1 MSSVIL
7 AAGAVI
13 WRKNEKKKI
22 EVVIIHRPKYDDW
35 TFPKGKAEVSEPLIA
50 CAYREVLEETNIES
64 AFGPYLGEV
73 EYLTTDGKK
82 KVSFW
87 SAKAIKEKEFNPN
100 SEVDKLK
107 WVEITKVKDLL
118 TLDTD
123 KKILE
128 KFIKIEPDTKPFI
141 LLRHAK
147 AVTRDEWQG
156 DDDDRPL
163 DSYGQSQAKRLLAMY
178 QVFDLQQIHSSDA
191 IRCYDTV
198 AAIAKGLNIKLEVTG
213 KLSEDTYKRDKEK
226 AFDYAKELIK
236 SNESILICS
245 HNPILPK
252 MLNKLTKKS
261 EVDADE
267 GKLLPADGWVIHRI
281 GKEVIQIDRIDSPSI

>member
-1 MSSVIL
+1 MSATIL
-7 AAGAVI
+7 AAGAVL
-13 WRKNEKKKI
+13 WRKSEKKKI
-22 EVVIIHRPKYDDW
+22 EVLIIHRPKYDDW
-35 TFPKGKAEVSEPLIA
+35 TFPKGKAEIGEPLIA
-50 CAYREVLEETNIES
+50 CAYREVLEETNIET

-73 EYLTTDGKK
+73 EYLTNDGKK

-87 SAKAIKEKEFNPN
+87 SAKVVKEKDFKPN
-100 SEVDKLK
+100 TEVDQLK
-107 WVEITKVKDLL
+107 WVEVTKVKELL

-123 KKILE
+123 RKILE
-128 KFIKIEPDTKPFI
+128 QFLQIEPDTKPLI

-156 DDDDRPL
+156 EDDDRPL
-163 DSYGQSQAKRLLAMY
+163 DSYGQNQAKRLLAMY
-178 QVFDLQQIHSSDA
+178 QVFNLGQIHSSDA
-191 IRCYDTV
+191 VRCYDTV
-198 AAIAKGLNIKLEVTG
+198 VAIAKGLNIKLEVTG
-213 KLSEDTYKRDKEK
+213 KLSESTFKKDKEK
-226 AFDYAKELIK
+226 AFDYAKDLIK
-236 SNESILICS
+236 LNESVLLCS